1 MSKEI
6 SRITNERLEII
17 MAAWEDRNVE
27 QGITRQTHNNK
38 IKRYGL

>member
-27 QGITRQTHNNK
+27 QDITSQMQSDET
-38 IKRYGL
+38 GG